1 MFYAQITDERKDK
14 LIEAALQR
22 YDDSEEVRTS
32 KDGSSIKRVHET
44 YSAIEIAHFCKNVH
58 YKYDID
64 AMQGVSLGS
73 VCFTSSFQGVSFSN
87 CSSDM
92 VMAFN
97 MQD

>member
-73 VCFTSSFQGVSFSN
+73 GLFYLFIPGGEF
-87 CSSDM
+87 
-92 VMAFN
+92 FKLLI
-97 MQD
+97 

>member
-73 VCFTSSFQGVSFSN
+73 GLFYLFIPGCEFFKLLI
-87 CSSDM
+87 
-92 VMAFN
+92 
-97 MQD
+97 

>member
-32 KDGSSIKRVHET
+32 KDGSAIKRVHET
-44 YSAIEIAHFCKNVH
+44 YSAIEIAHCCKNVH

-64 AMQGVSLGS
+64 AMQGVSLGLGLFYLFIPG
-73 VCFTSSFQGVSFSN
+73 CEFFKLLI
-87 CSSDM
+87 
-92 VMAFN
+92 
-97 MQD
+97 

>member
-73 VCFTSSFQGVSFSN
+73 GLFYLFIPGCEFFKLPI
-87 CSSDM
+87 
-92 VMAFN
+92 
-97 MQD
+97 